1 MKLLN
6 RISTYLIGLLMLG
19 SSNSAFSQGY
29 KIGDVVGDF
38 SLKNTSGLMV
48 SLSDMKDMK
57 GYIIVF
63 TCNHCPFSIAYEDRI
78 IALQAKYQSKKFP
91 VVAINSNDK
100 VVSPDDS
107 YEEMIKRFAEKNF
120 NFNYLYD
127 ENQVVARLFG
137 AARTPHVFVVEKVKN
152 DMFLR
157 YVGAIDDNTD
167 EPSEV
172 KKKYVENAV
181 DQILEGKEVTVNT
194 TKAIGCSLKWKK

>member
-1 MKLLN
+1 
-6 RISTYLIGLLMLG
+6 
-19 SSNSAFSQGY
+19 
-29 KIGDVVGDF
+29 
-38 SLKNTSGLMV
+38 MV
-48 SLSDMKDMK
+48 ALSDMKDMK

-137 AARTPHVFVVEKVKN
+137 AARTPHVFVMEKVKN
-152 DMFLR
+152 EMFLR

-167 EPSEV
+167 EPEAV